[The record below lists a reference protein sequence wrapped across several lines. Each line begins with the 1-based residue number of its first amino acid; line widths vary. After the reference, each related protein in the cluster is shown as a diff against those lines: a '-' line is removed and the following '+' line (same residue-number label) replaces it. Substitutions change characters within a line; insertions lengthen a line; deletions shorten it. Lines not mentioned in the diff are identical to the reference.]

1 VSGAATTLKKVDDGL
16 ARGEAAIAAF
26 VLLLMIVLAATQAL
40 LYNLATRVELELAQN
55 ALLHLEWIDD
65 FLQKGTLWLAFL
77 GASLATHKDQHI
89 GIDVLHRVLPGRARF
104 GIKSLVTLASSV
116 TCFFLGRV
124 FFGTALAAQDRPLEY
139 ELLGDS
145 GPIHICEG
153 SAQQL
158 SDAALSKPELFCA
171 LRDFLAA
178 VGAPIETP
186 VGALQLIVPAMFLFM
201 SVRFMGRFVTTLLHL
216 IHGEVEGHTGGTSL
230 TGEEN

>member
-1 VSGAATTLKKVDDGL
+1 MSGAVATLKKVDDGL
-16 ARGEAAIAAF
+16 AQGEALIAAF
-26 VLLLMIVLAATQAL
+26 ILLLMIVLAATQAL

-104 GIKSLVTLASSV
+104 AIKALVTAASSV

-124 FFGTALAAQDRPLEY
+124 FFATALGAQERPLEY

-158 SDAALSKPELFCA
+158 SDASMARPELFCA
-171 LRDFLAA
+171 FREFLSGI
-178 VGAPIETP
+178 GAPIETP
-186 VGALQLIVPAMFLFM
+186 VGALQLVVPAMFLFM
-201 SVRFMGRFVTTLLHL
+201 SVRFMARFITTTTHL
-216 IHGEVEGHTGGTSL
+216 FKGETEGHTGGTSL
-230 TGEEN
+230 TGEES